1 MGGGARSAPFC
12 MLMSLKKT
20 GARSARARTRGQNPL
35 VHSKGL
41 RDTVFYI
48 IKAPGIHDEDSINH
62 HHQKF
67 IIEDNHLTIIL
78 LLYIIY
84 YIRI

>member
-1 MGGGARSAPFC
+1 MVFLTVTIINCHETTKHMVTSNAFILVLLALQARYIVE
-12 MLMSLKKT
+12 
-20 GARSARARTRGQNPL
+20 SARGKIDSN
-35 VHSKGL
+35 
-41 RDTVFYI
+41 
-48 IKAPGIHDEDSINH
+48 IHH

>member
-1 MGGGARSAPFC
+1 MTQLSRVVAWLSGSNPVRDSSPDNPGVE
-12 MLMSLKKT
+12 KKT
-20 GARSARARTRGQNPL
+20 EQIFSSADAGDY
-35 VHSKGL
+35 L
-41 RDTVFYI
+41 RIGFQ
-48 IKAPGIHDEDSINH
+48 NH

>member
-1 MGGGARSAPFC
+1 MWQSTLQERE
-12 MLMSLKKT
+12 LWD
-20 GARSARARTRGQNPL
+20 RYQNN
-35 VHSKGL
+35 VSYSNASH
-41 RDTVFYI
+41 
-48 IKAPGIHDEDSINH
+48 H